1 MKKSL
6 SILLAFVM
14 FCSIVLQFD
23 NTGYAEE
30 VPSNVITNIRLEDE
44 SGGAIYNIKQWQAMK
59 VIMAFKLLDNEIHE
73 GDTTTI
79 TLPKELLF
87 VDVPI
92 KFDVKD
98 SNGKVVAIAKADH
111 NKKTITL
118 TYTDYPQSHSGV
130 TGTLFFYSRID
141 HEKEKEKKTIT
152 LDFKVGNEIIN
163 GGSVEWEGPGQAN
176 GQFMEKASWKSSTN
190 NNGISY
196 GVFINRKGQDIK
208 NGWLEDELQ
217 TEKTKYIENSLKVYK
232 GSWQWNSNIS
242 DYQLKNERLVTNE
255 VSVIWG
261 QDGRSFKLNFGDLK
275 PSEGLRVN
283 YKVKIGYIPVD
294 GEIFKNK
301 ANLKGQ
307 KIEEVERTNSYK
319 YFAAGGQAEGYVYK
333 IQIKKKGE
341 DSGNPLPGAT
351 FDVIRVRSG

>member
-23 NTGYAEE
+23 NAAYAGE

-98 SNGKVVAIAKADH
+98 SNGKVVAIAKVDH

-130 TGTLFFYSRID
+130 TGALFFYSRID
-141 HEKEKEKKTIT
+141 HEKEKKTIT

-163 GGSVEWEGPGQAN
+163 GGSVEWEGPG
-176 GQFMEKASWKSSTN
+176 
-190 NNGISY
+190 
-196 GVFINRKGQDIK
+196 
-208 NGWLEDELQ
+208 
-217 TEKTKYIENSLKVYK
+217 
-232 GSWQWNSNIS
+232 
-242 DYQLKNERLVTNE
+242 
-255 VSVIWG
+255 
-261 QDGRSFKLNFGDLK
+261 
-275 PSEGLRVN
+275 
-283 YKVKIGYIPVD
+283 
-294 GEIFKNK
+294 
-301 ANLKGQ
+301 
-307 KIEEVERTNSYK
+307 
-319 YFAAGGQAEGYVYK
+319 
-333 IQIKKKGE
+333 
-341 DSGNPLPGAT
+341 
-351 FDVIRVRSG
+351 